1 MLSAGCGST
10 AEESG
15 TQTTEAQEA
24 GPRIGI
30 VFDSFVIERW
40 ERDRDIFTSTAQELG
55 ADVLV
60 GNANGDPQEQKKV
73 IQHMIDNRVDVL
85 VIIAI
90 DGAELVQSVA
100 DAHKDGI
107 KVISYDRI
115 IENADTDLYITFDN
129 YKVGTYMAQAINEAL
144 PDGGTYMELCGSPT
158 DHNVDMVQEGFDK
171 AIADNLTMIDSMSC
185 TNWDDTEA
193 FDYFT
198 NHAEDLTEADA
209 FMCGNDAIAGQAVRA
224 LAERRLAG
232 QKVVTGQDAD
242 LASCQRIAEG
252 TQTMTIYKPIERLAG
267 QAARIPSATE
277 RMRSRISQSIPS
289 PSPRTAWTV
298 SSSRAA
304 STTGRMCICMWGMP
318 GAQRVRKPGR
328 VRSSRG
334 REPKTGEQD
343 FLALRFF
350 FVKKVQILS
359 QTFTLLC
366 ANCTVIDKKDIFF
379 LCRSDGRMTL

>member
-1 MLSAGCGST
+1 MESVGKKRKRGRGCALLLAAAMLSAGCGST

-198 NHAEDLTEADA
+198 NHAENLTEADA

-267 QAARIPSATE
+267 QAARIAVEMAEGKAPETQETISDGTYEVPYIAIDPIAVTKDSLDGVIIQSGFHNREDVYLHVGDAGSTESAE
-277 RMRSRISQSIPS
+277 
-289 PSPRTAWTV
+289 
-298 SSSRAA
+298 
-304 STTGRMCICMWGMP
+304 
-318 GAQRVRKPGR
+318 
-328 VRSSRG
+328 
-334 REPKTGEQD
+334 TGE
-343 FLALRFF
+343 
-350 FVKKVQILS
+350 S
-359 QTFTLLC
+359 TE
-366 ANCTVIDKKDIFF
+366 
-379 LCRSDGRMTL
+379 